1 MYVTDPGKFK
11 SEWTKLQDLAKITYP
26 MYKGSGFHGQI
37 CEVTIGKMFKK
48 YKMIITDLSYSWD
61 NETSWE
67 LDKQFHAPM
76 SCAVSISLTILGDE
90 DKGKKF
96 EKDNT
101 LYELLK

>member
-1 MYVTDPGKFK
+1 
-11 SEWTKLQDLAKITYP
+11 
-26 MYKGSGFHGQI
+26 
-37 CEVTIGKMFKK
+37 
-48 YKMIITDLSYSWD
+48 MIITDLSYSWD
-61 NETSWE
+61 GETSWE
-67 LDKQFHAPM
+67 LDKKFHAPM